1 MVNRTHMLTG
11 NFFNAQNLNFVAY
24 HNLSGDSYNEEK
36 QPNRRR
42 TNWQGQQQQF
52 ADIYEKGNAHI
63 DP

>member
-42 TNWQGQQQQF
+42 TN
-52 ADIYEKGNAHI
+52 
-63 DP
+63 